1 MHNLVLKSQALGF
14 QTRLVQC
21 DLTLSYEKFIPQ
33 SKRSVAVLEE
43 FERLNSGFDFSC
55 LNVENDTLELLKA
68 MYSKLERLE
77 SLLLKEHL
85 LELEQSSHILA
96 LGHGL
101 LCARDKSF
109 ITQETYYGRCLL
121 EAKYL
126 AFFGVAKDESFLEI
140 TRMHALDI
148 RRYDA
153 FIVNSER
160 KGLKL

>member
-33 SKRSVAVLEE
+33 SKRSVAILEE
-43 FERLNSGFDFSC
+43 FELFNSSFDFSR

-77 SLLLKEHL
+77 SLLLKENL
-85 LELEQSSHILA
+85 LELEQSNPIVA

-101 LCARDKSF
+101 VCMKKNCF

-121 EAKYL
+121 EAKIL
-126 AFFGVAKDESFLEI
+126 AFFGIAKDESFLEI